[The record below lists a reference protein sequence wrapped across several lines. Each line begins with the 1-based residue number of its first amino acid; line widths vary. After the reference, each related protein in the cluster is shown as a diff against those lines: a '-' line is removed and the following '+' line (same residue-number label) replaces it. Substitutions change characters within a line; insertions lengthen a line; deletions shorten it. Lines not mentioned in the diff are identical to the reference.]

1 MTTILG
7 YLVHRDNRNLFIRD
21 LEEAAWAIEDPEYK
35 VTPLVAYDDSL
46 EVLLR
51 EVQEDRDL
59 YSQIS
64 EMLDEENRA
73 LKLRIKELERKP
85 ND

>member
-1 MTTILG
+1 MTGILG
-7 YLVHRDNRNLFIRD
+7 YLVFRDDRSLFIRD

-35 VTPLVAYDDSL
+35 VTALVGYDDSL

-59 YSQIS
+59 YSQIA
-64 EMLDEENRA
+64 EMLDEENRQ
-73 LKLRIKELERKP
+73 LKARIKELEQK
-85 ND
+85 

>member
-1 MTTILG
+1 MTGILG
-7 YLVHRDNRNLFIRD
+7 YLVQRDNRNLFIRD
-21 LEEAAWAIEDPEYK
+21 LEEAAWALSDPEYK

-59 YSQIS
+59 YSQIA
-64 EMLDEENRA
+64 EIMDEENRE
-73 LKLRIKELERKP
+73 LKAKIRELQEQ
-85 ND
+85 

>member
-1 MTTILG
+1 MTGILG

-35 VTPLVAYDDSL
+35 VTPLIAYDDSL

-59 YSQIS
+59 YSQIA
-64 EMLDEENRA
+64 EMMDEENRA
-73 LKLRIKELERKP
+73 LKLRIKELEK
-85 ND
+85 

>member
-35 VTPLVAYDDSL
+35 VTPLVAYDDSI

-59 YSQIS
+59 YSQIA
-64 EMLDEENRA
+64 EMMDEENRA
-73 LKLRIKELERKP
+73 LKLRIKELEE
-85 ND
+85 